1 MLRRIYGI
9 FTLGA
14 LAVSVVLVLAATA
27 ALAQI
32 ANPGTTPGAPILNRQ
47 GLAGQR
53 GPVGSKTANPQGLG
67 AIRERA
73 QDMETTLSQMRVVL
87 KQMHA
92 KAAKSRPTDPVT
104 KANLDMWELMV
115 GHLDKELEQ
124 LRVTLAVRE
133 DLEVR
138 RAALYK
144 QADAKAEAAAQAGRA
159 AQAARFAQTDK
170 NASGTPT
177 PTPSPT
183 GQATGQSP
191 ESNPAAQTAPAP
203 PSTGPTNN
211 SASPN

>member
-9 FTLGA
+9 FTLGT
-14 LAVSVVLVLAATA
+14 LAVSLVLVLAATA

-32 ANPGTTPGAPILNRQ
+32 ANPGTTPGAPILTPQ
-47 GLAGQR
+47 GLAGRR
-53 GPVGSKTANPQGLG
+53 GPVGSKTADPQGLG
-67 AIRERA
+67 AMRERV

-92 KAAKSRPTDPVT
+92 KAAKSNSTDPVT

-124 LRVTLAVRE
+124 LRVTLAARE
-133 DLEVR
+133 DLEAR

-144 QADAKAEAAAQAGRA
+144 QADAKAEAAAQA
-159 AQAARFAQTDK
+159 AQAARFAQTEK
-170 NASGTPT
+170 NATGAP
-177 PTPSPT
+177 PPAPT
-183 GQATGQSP
+183 GQATGQSA
-191 ESNPAAQTAPAP
+191 ESSPAAQTAPAQ
-203 PSTGPTNN
+203 PSAAPATKN